1 MHPEVAKLP
10 PPEVAKLP
18 TPQKCELSTGF
29 ERGGSVIVWV
39 VISLLYSALITIH
52 QHDKPV

>member
-29 ERGGSVIVWV
+29 ERGGKCHCLGSNFSFIFCFNNH
-39 VISLLYSALITIH
+39 SSA
-52 QHDKPV
+52 